1 MNHKDGYIQLLS
13 AYRRAKQHG
22 ITFTG
27 YPKSKTKPQKG
38 RGISNEIE
46 GRTKHC
52 GFGLVNAM
60 LSSIFIVRI
69 AESGALPPTGV
80 EVEPVTGNSQ
90 YWRDVAMTYASGIPA
105 FFTIEGSSQ
114 RYTGIDPRLAVLHP
128 PSKLCAI
135 WKDMATEYEECYSRW
150 KQLGTDSVGFAH
162 FCKALDV
169 LYLHDRLQKQPI

>member
-90 YWRDVAMTYASGIPA
+90 YW
-105 FFTIEGSSQ
+105 
-114 RYTGIDPRLAVLHP
+114 
-128 PSKLCAI
+128 
-135 WKDMATEYEECYSRW
+135 
-150 KQLGTDSVGFAH
+150 
-162 FCKALDV
+162 
-169 LYLHDRLQKQPI
+169 